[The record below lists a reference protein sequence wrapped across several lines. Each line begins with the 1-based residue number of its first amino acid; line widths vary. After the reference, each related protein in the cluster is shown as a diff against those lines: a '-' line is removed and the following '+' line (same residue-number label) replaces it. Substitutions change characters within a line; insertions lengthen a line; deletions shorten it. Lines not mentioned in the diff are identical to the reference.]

1 MQEQY
6 YYPRGSIYTTSM
18 ELGPKDHPYY
28 GFRGPTSVMVVYMD
42 PLGIAVCATQ
52 ALELAFLCKLNAKPI
67 GQITRRPKT
76 ATTQDEHTEP
86 P

>member
-1 MQEQY
+1 
-6 YYPRGSIYTTSM
+6 M

-28 GFRGPTSVMVVYMD
+28 GFGGPNSVMVVYMD

-52 ALELAFLCKLNAKPI
+52 ALEELNAKPI